1 MVLTPH
7 TDHSGFPGSTMAKH
21 PPAKAEDTRDSDL
34 ISGSERSPGVGS
46 GNPLQLSCLGNSM
59 DKGAG
64 RLRSL
69 GPERVSGRTEAPE
82 HAHTRFLNKRFSHL
96 SFLYKWKSALEAWLN
111 SGSTPVSQCFPG
123 DSVAPTTVSHQKDQT
138 APAYSAVSDK
148 DVGSGG
154 VG

>member
-64 RLRSL
+64 
-69 GPERVSGRTEAPE
+69 
-82 HAHTRFLNKRFSHL
+82 
-96 SFLYKWKSALEAWLN
+96 
-111 SGSTPVSQCFPG
+111 Q
-123 DSVAPTTVSHQKDQT
+123 TTVLGARKSI
-138 APAYSAVSDK
+138 
-148 DVGSGG
+148 G
-154 VG
+154 